1 MNIDRRM
8 TAALLLGAV
17 LLGAGAAGCT
27 PTDATFG
34 NAVRQTMAAQV
45 VNPDPQYDTSVP
57 TTEAAKAAAAV
68 DRYRTDKVKQPDTI
82 RTTDSKLGAPR

>member
-1 MNIDRRM
+1 MNTEYSLLAI
-8 TAALLLGAV
+8 AAAV
-17 LLGAGAAGCT
+17 WMSGCT

-45 VNPDPQYDTSVP
+45 VNPDPQYDNPIP
-57 TTEAAKAAAAV
+57 TTEAVKTGAAV

-82 RTTDSKLGAPR
+82 RTTDTEVGSPQ

>member
-8 TAALLLGAV
+8 LAVAAFAV
-17 LLGAGAAGCT
+17 LVTACT

-45 VNPDPQYDTSVP
+45 INPDPVYDNPVP
-57 TTEAAKAAAAV
+57 TTDGAKGAEAIE
-68 DRYRTDKVKQPDTI
+68 RYRTDKVKKPDTI
-82 RTTDSKLGAPR
+82 RTTDTQSGSPR

>member
-8 TAALLLGAV
+8 TAVLLLGA
-17 LLGAGAAGCT
+17 LAAGCT

-45 VNPDPQYDTSVP
+45 VNPDPQYDTPLP

-82 RTTDSKLGAPR
+82 RTTDTKVGAPR

>member
-8 TAALLLGAV
+8 IAALTLGA
-17 LLGAGAAGCT
+17 LAAGCT

-45 VNPDPQYDTSVP
+45 VNPDPQYENPIP
-57 TTEAAKAAAAV
+57 TTEAAKAGAAV
-68 DRYRTDKVKQPDTI
+68 DRYRTDKVKKPDTI
-82 RTTDSKLGAPR
+82 RTTDTETGSPR

>member
-1 MNIDRRM
+1 MNIDPRIAV
-8 TAALLLGAV
+8 AAGLTLV
-17 LLGAGAAGCT
+17 AAGCT

-45 VNPDPQYDTSVP
+45 VNPDPQYEDPVP
-57 TTEAAKAAAAV
+57 TTEGAKGAKAV

-82 RTTDSKLGAPR
+82 RTTDTQTGSPQ

>member
-1 MNIDRRM
+1 MNTDYIVLAI
-8 TAALLLGAV
+8 AAAV
-17 LLGAGAAGCT
+17 LLAGCT

-45 VNPDPQYDTSVP
+45 VNPDPQYDNPVP
-57 TTEAAKAAAAV
+57 TTEAAKAGAAV

-82 RTTDSKLGAPR
+82 RTTDTKTGSPQ

>member
-1 MNIDRRM
+1 MNTDYIVL
-8 TAALLLGAV
+8 AIIAAV
-17 LLGAGAAGCT
+17 LLAGCT

-45 VNPDPQYDTSVP
+45 VNPDPQYDSPVP
-57 TTEAAKAAAAV
+57 TTEAAKAGAAV

-82 RTTDSKLGAPR
+82 RTTDTKTGTPQ

>member
-1 MNIDRRM
+1 MNIDFRHGAA
-8 TAALLLGAV
+8 AALALA
-17 LLGAGAAGCT
+17 AAGCT

-45 VNPDPQYDTSVP
+45 VNPDPQYEDPVP
-57 TTEAAKAAAAV
+57 TTEGGKAAKAI

-82 RTTDSKLGAPR
+82 RTTDTEAGGPK